1 LFSKSSGLAAATG
14 RAVELVGGRT
24 RLQAYTLSIIDG
36 FYLLA
41 WACVIALILV
51 AVLRRS
57 PLSYGELSIVQ
68 QNEGKA

>member
-14 RAVELVGGRT
+14 RAVDVIGSRI

-41 WACVIALILV
+41 WTCVIALILV
-51 AVLRRS
+51 ALLRKA
-57 PLSYGELSIVQ
+57 PLSYGDL
-68 QNEGKA
+68 